1 MNLITGASIL
11 IMIKKRPTH
20 ICNCN
25 CNGNSPI
32 PGLWLIDSSGA
43 VKIDHDEI
51 LYCHHNNDITR
62 IVYAGGKY
70 TCAQVPLKKIEQ
82 RLCKRKFFRCHRN
95 YLVNLDAA
103 GRYLSGADHISI
115 SGKSRIPV
123 SRRRKGM
130 LMDLLCRVE
139 TDAGLTA

>member
-1 MNLITGASIL
+1 MT
-11 IMIKKRPTH
+11 KKRSPSL
-20 ICNCN
+20 CNVN
-25 CNGNSPI
+25 FTGKSPI

-62 IVYAGGKY
+62 IVYSGGRH
-70 TCAQVPLKKIEQ
+70 TCAQVPLKRIEQ
-82 RLCKRKFFRCHRN
+82 RLCKKKFFRCHRN
-95 YLVNLDAA
+95 YLVNLDVA
-103 GRYLSGADHISI
+103 GRFLSGDDHISI

-130 LMDLLCRVE
+130 LMDILCRAE
-139 TDAGLTA
+139 SGADLSA